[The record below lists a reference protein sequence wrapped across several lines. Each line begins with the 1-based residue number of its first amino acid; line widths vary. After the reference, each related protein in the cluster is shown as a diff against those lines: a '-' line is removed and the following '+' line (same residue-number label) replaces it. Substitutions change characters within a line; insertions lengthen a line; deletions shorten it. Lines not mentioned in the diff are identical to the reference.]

1 MNTAAS
7 FDVNSSPSNQRLE
20 RAVRRLWLRA
30 ASAERQYALA
40 AQVWR
45 RRAAAQL
52 HR

>member
-1 MNTAAS
+1 
-7 FDVNSSPSNQRLE
+7 
-20 RAVRRLWLRA
+20 LRA